1 MSAIARKE
9 IEKFLNE
16 WVNTTNSPHFAV
28 LIEGKWGCGKTHF
41 VKSLIEDENF
51 TKRKSIYISLF
62 GIPSVE
68 ALETQLFYA
77 SASKASKYTHRGLG
91 IVSSVLKGTLR
102 LDLDGDDQ
110 TDITING
117 KLGGITGIIEK
128 ANKNL
133 DGALLILDDLERCSI
148 PMAEL
153 LGVVNTLVEHGDT
166 RVLLVANREKVKDE
180 AFTSFSEKIVGQSF
194 LLASDPKAAMK
205 SFTKEIPNKAVKK
218 IIEHHSEQILQL
230 YQTSTYHNLRSL
242 RQFIWQLSVIIGK
255 LKSKFRSHED
265 LISDLISQYFVLFI
279 EFKLSL
285 SDDDTTVTIADLP
298 GADDNDD
305 KETWHIYDM
314 SGLFN
319 DSKEPS
325 AKQKILRK
333 YGAKNGINTVVT
345 VRQWVSILETGVVDK
360 DWLNAEIA
368 KADVLVGT
376 DDWPSWRRLWY
387 FRDWDFSDRSQQDKF
402 RADLAD
408 VNTQL
413 DDGGYKRP
421 EEFLHAAALLIVFS
435 ENGIHPATKLG
446 SINRLKKYV
455 GERLIPN
462 MTYDVFRNAQHRFDT
477 GYDDLGFCNSD
488 SADSRMILDYVR
500 SKLETWHEDWK
511 KNGVADNLLKQMK
524 TDFSRFLGNLIVI
537 NHSSEQ
543 RFLRE
548 PILHA
553 IDPSD
558 FVDVW
563 LNMGHKD
570 ECLIPGVFK
579 NRYEYT
585 AELLKLEGPWWK
597 AVQTALKARKEAEKF
612 VPRKVQ
618 IQQMIEGIT
627 GTVLVRW
634 KSNDNKP
641 DS

>member
-1 MSAIARKE
+1 MSEIARKE

-16 WVNTTNSPHFAV
+16 WVNTKNSPHFAV

-41 VKSLIEDENF
+41 VNSLIEDEKF

-62 GIPSVE
+62 GIPNVE

-77 SASKASKYTHRGLG
+77 SASKTSKYAHRGLG

-110 TDITING
+110 TDTIVNG

-166 RVLLVANREKVKDE
+166 RVLLVANREKVKGE
-180 AFTSFSEKIVGQSF
+180 AFASFSEKIVGQSF

-218 IIEHHSEQILQL
+218 IIEHSSEQILQL

-242 RQFIWQLSVIIGK
+242 RQFIWQLSVIIAK
-255 LKSKFRSHED
+255 LKPKFRSHEG
-265 LISDLISQYFVLFI
+265 LISDLILQYYVFFI

-298 GADDNDD
+298 GAYDNDD

-314 SGLFN
+314 GGLVGKN
-319 DSKEPS
+319 KEPS

-333 YGAKNGINTVVT
+333 YEAQNGINTVVT
-345 VRQWVSILETGVVDK
+345 VRQWISILETGVVDE

-368 KADVLVGT
+368 KADVLIGT
-376 DDWPSWRRLWY
+376 DDWPSWRRLWH
-387 FRDWDFSDRSQQDKF
+387 FHDWDFSDGSQGKF
-402 RADLAD
+402 VADLAD
-408 VNTQL
+408 LNKQL
-413 DDGGYKRP
+413 DEGGYKHP
-421 EEFLHAAALLIVFS
+421 NIFLHAAALLIGFS
-435 ENGIHPATKLG
+435 ENGIHPATKLE
-446 SINRLKKYV
+446 SIDRIKKYV
-455 GERLIPN
+455 DDQLIPN
-462 MTYDVFRNAQHRFDT
+462 MTYDMFRNVQHSFDT
-477 GYDDLGFCNSD
+477 GYDGLGFWNSD
-488 SADSRMILDYVR
+488 SADFRMILDYVR
-500 SKLETWHEDWK
+500 SNLEAWHEDWK
-511 KNGVADNLLKQMK
+511 KGDVAGDLLEQLK

-537 NHSSEQ
+537 NHSPEQ

-553 IDPSD
+553 IEPSD

-563 LNMGHKD
+563 LNMGRKD
-570 ECLIPGVFK
+570 ERLIPGVFK
-579 NRYEYT
+579 DRYEYT
-585 AELLKLEGPWWK
+585 AELLKLEGPWWEK
-597 AVQTALKARKEAEKF
+597 VQAELETQKEAEVF

-618 IQQMIEGIT
+618 VQKMIDGIT
-627 GTVLVRW
+627 GIVLDPW
-634 KSNDNKP
+634 KLENSKP